1 MTRHFLTVL
10 LCFSSLAVVADAV
23 GRTPDQVAHSPVPP
37 LQVRTARSETR
48 GEVTSALAPL
58 GLTVAFASE
67 SAAPGRYDE
76 KMLDPSRADIWES
89 EAMQEARAA
98 VWEFGR
104 RSAQVRPHEV
114 EQFLQRLSQLSVD
127 DMQNW
132 LERYQARRANIARG
146 EIAARQTRR
155 AQIEQSIERTASRR
169 SRDSYLAELQSH
181 ESSLANVPQVAQLR
195 IASKPFS
202 DSSVIAA
209 VVEPEY
215 NPLELVFDPSS
226 PRGRARLFAAAI
238 SLPAGE

>member
-1 MTRHFLTVL
+1 MTRHFLMVL
-10 LCFSSLAVVADAV
+10 ICLSPLAVVAEAV
-23 GRTPDQVAHSPVPP
+23 GRTPDQVAHSPIPP
-37 LQVRTARSETR
+37 LKVRTARNETR
-48 GEVTSALAPL
+48 RDVATKLAPAR
-58 GLTVAFASE
+58 LTVAFASE
-67 SAAPGRYDE
+67 AASSGRYDD

-104 RSAQVRPHEV
+104 RSAQVRPYEV
-114 EQFLQRLSQLSVD
+114 EQFLQRLSQLPVA
-127 DMQNW
+127 DMQDW
-132 LERYQARRANIARG
+132 LERYQARRATVARG
-146 EIAARQTRR
+146 EIVARQTRR
-155 AQIEQSIERTASRR
+155 AQIEQSLERAASQR
-169 SRDSYLAELQSH
+169 SRDSYLADLRSRD
-181 ESSLANVPQVAQLR
+181 SSLASVPQVAQLR

-209 VVEPEY
+209 VVEPDY